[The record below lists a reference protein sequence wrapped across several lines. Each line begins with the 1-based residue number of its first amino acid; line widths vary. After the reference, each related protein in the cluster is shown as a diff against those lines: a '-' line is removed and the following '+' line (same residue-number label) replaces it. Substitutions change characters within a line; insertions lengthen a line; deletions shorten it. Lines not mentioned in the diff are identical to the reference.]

1 MQKKVFQDEETL
13 NHNLV
18 QVLKEIRT
26 NMNLSQPELESKLG
40 VGSEYISKIERG
52 KTKVTLELL
61 RKFTTVFNMDISDIL
76 LRAERKYGIYE

>member
-1 MQKKVFQDEETL
+1 MQKKVFQDGETL

-26 NMNLSQPELESKLG
+26 NMGLSQPELEVKLG

-52 KTKVTLELL
+52 KSKVTLDLL
-61 RKFTTVFNMDISDIL
+61 RKFTTVFNMTISDIL
-76 LRAERKYGIYE
+76 IRAEKKYGIHE

>member
-26 NMNLSQPELESKLG
+26 NMGLSQPELEVKLG

-52 KTKVTLELL
+52 KSKVTLDLL
-61 RKFTTVFNMDISDIL
+61 RKFTTVFNMTISDIL
-76 LRAERKYGIYE
+76 IRAEKKYGIHE

>member
-1 MQKKVFQDEETL
+1 MQKKVFQDEEAL
-13 NHNLV
+13 NRHLI

-26 NMNLSQPELESKLG
+26 NMNLSQPELETKLG

-61 RKFTTVFNMDISDIL
+61 RKFTTVFNMDISDIV

>member
-26 NMNLSQPELESKLG
+26 NMGLSQPELEVKLG

-52 KTKVTLELL
+52 KSKVTLDLL
-61 RKFTTVFNMDISDIL
+61 RKFTTVLNMTISDIL
-76 LRAERKYGIYE
+76 IRAEKKYGIHE

>member
-13 NHNLV
+13 NHHLV

-26 NMNLSQPELESKLG
+26 NMNLSQPELEAKLG

-76 LRAERKYGIYE
+76 LRAEHKYGIYE

>member
-26 NMNLSQPELESKLG
+26 NMSLSQPELEAKLG

-52 KTKVTLELL
+52 KIKVNLDLL
-61 RKFTTVFNMDISDIL
+61 RRFTTVFNMTISDIL
-76 LRAERKYGIYE
+76 IRAENKYGIHK

>member
-13 NHNLV
+13 NRILI
-18 QVLKEIRT
+18 QVIKEIRI
-26 NMNLSQPELESKLG
+26 NMDLSQSEIEAKLG

-61 RKFTTVFNMDISDIL
+61 RKFTTVFNMTISDIL
-76 LRAERKYGIYE
+76 IRAENKYGIHK